1 MRPGGKW
8 RAGITVLLASA
19 VCVTWQVPGGV
30 SRALTAAPVPCP
42 AAAGLGTNV
51 PVLLVHGF
59 TQGPDVW
66 SSGGTS
72 SMISALS
79 AIGGVKVV
87 PPFNYSQ
94 ENTSWVT
101 NSHIGPALAGEIR
114 CIAST
119 SRRLG
124 GPGKVF
130 VVGYSMGGLA
140 IRCALDPRCAA
151 NAADPSQ
158 VGLVVTLGTP
168 NTGSPLL
175 RSPAK
180 VHVRQDGWISTTMA
194 SACDAQSMCR
204 DSLLRVPTSEAAQAM
219 AIGSAE
225 LRGLAPL
232 PGQIPVYA
240 LAGRILVTDTIFGV
254 PIQSWDIG
262 DGVVLENSALAEAP
276 AIGAHTGPHT
286 GAGAGQQTMPC
297 GSIQLT
303 QLSLFHATPV
313 PQVSQL
319 AMTCSHFTEVTDP
332 AWQAAVVS
340 AIRAAAT
347 ASAVTCPDSA
357 QLLTSWNAAPAG
369 VRKSSNITGFTG
381 IRCWKNWVGA
391 VPSGTP
397 SLAIGGFVFYSLAH
411 GLHVVTSPTEYAEL
425 KQEICNSSSTA
436 PLQWAEPVCNIQ

>member
-19 VCVTWQVPGGV
+19 ICVTWPVPGRA
-30 SRALTAAPVPCP
+30 SRAFMAAPISCP

-59 TQGPDVW
+59 TQGPDIW
-66 SSGGTS
+66 SSGGAN
-72 SMISALS
+72 SMISAIG

-87 PPFNYSQ
+87 PPFDYSQ

-114 CIAST
+114 CLAST
-119 SRRLG
+119 SQRLG
-124 GPGKVF
+124 GAGKVF
-130 VVGYSMGGLA
+130 LVGYSMGGLA

-151 NAADPSQ
+151 DAADPSQ

-168 NTGSPLL
+168 NIGSSLL

-180 VHVRQDGWISTTMA
+180 VHVKQNGWISTTMA

-204 DSLLRVPTSEAAQAM
+204 DSFLRVPTSEAARAM

-225 LRGLAPL
+225 LHDLAAV

-254 PIQSWDIG
+254 PIPSWDIG
-262 DGVVLENSALAEAP
+262 DGVVLEDSALAEAP
-276 AIGAHTGPHT
+276 AIGAQTGSHT
-286 GAGAGQQTMPC
+286 GAGAGQQTIPC

-303 QLSLFHATPV
+303 QLDLFHATPV
-313 PQVSQL
+313 PPISRL
-319 AMTCSHFTEVTDP
+319 AVTCSHFTEVTDP
-332 AWQAAVVS
+332 AWQAAVAA
-340 AIRAAAT
+340 AIRAAAV
-347 ASAVTCPDSA
+347 ASTVTCPDSA
-357 QLLTSWNAAPAG
+357 QLLAAWNAAPAD
-369 VRKSSNITGFTG
+369 VRKSSNITGFTD
-381 IRCWKNWVGA
+381 IRCWKNWVAA

-397 SLAIGGFVFYSLAH
+397 SLAIGGFVFYSFAN
-411 GLHVVTSPTEYAEL
+411 GLHVVTSSTEFAEL
-425 KQEICNSSSTA
+425 RQAICNSSSTA
-436 PLQWAEPVCNIQ
+436 PLQWAGPVCNIQ